1 MTYSTD
7 PGKVIHT
14 PQDIF
19 YFVSTIT
26 KTYGT
31 KRQEEFIKIIVA
43 FAKISNNR
51 TQLAVTFHSWMKICI
66 KFENHHQKF
75 RPSVFRNI

>member
-1 MTYSTD
+1 MTYSID

-26 KTYGT
+26 KTYDT
-31 KRQEEFIKIIVA
+31 KRQEEFIKIIVV

-51 TQLAVTFHSWMKICI
+51 IS
-66 KFENHHQKF
+66 N
-75 RPSVFRNI
+75 

>member
-26 KTYGT
+26 KIYGT

-51 TQLAVTFHSWMKICI
+51 IP
-66 KFENHHQKF
+66 N
-75 RPSVFRNI
+75 